1 MVRGKFLE
9 YLKTATLRYNAVPL
23 KPLRGEMLESSEK
36 KLIIIVGRLEKFKIQ
51 DMTPSLL
58 YCSRFSIVQLQRQG
72 RYIERR

>member
-58 YCSRFSIVQLQRQG
+58 CIVEQIEVLHQG
-72 RYIERR
+72 R